1 MAKLSAKP
9 RNLNFKI
16 MNDKKSQTKKEE
28 EIIQEETEVTPSELD
43 NVKMQLAR
51 ALADYENLRKRVDRE
66 RSEMIDMITKR
77 FITRFLP
84 IFDMIADAQRHLGDA
99 GLGISLK
106 VLQDTLKDEGI
117 VEIEV
122 KSGMIFDHTVC
133 EAVDT
138 IVSEEHDE
146 DTIAEV
152 TLPGYKFIDGPVIRY
167 AKVKVY
173 KKN

>member
-1 MAKLSAKP
+1 MKEH
-9 RNLNFKI
+9 
-16 MNDKKSQTKKEE
+16 KKKVETVEE
-28 EIIQEETEVTPSELD
+28 VVQEESVANEQDQVITEVD
-43 NVKMQLAR
+43 NLKGQLAR
-51 ALADYENLRKRVDRE
+51 TLADYENLRKRVERE
-66 RSEMIDMITKR
+66 RSEMIDLVTRR

-122 KSGMIFDHTVC
+122 KSGMIFDHTIC

-138 IVSEEHDE
+138 IISPDHE
-146 DTIAEV
+146 DGEIAEV
-152 TLPGYKFIDGPVIRY
+152 TLPGYKFIDGSVIRY

>member
-1 MAKLSAKP
+1 
-9 RNLNFKI
+9 
-16 MNDKKSQTKKEE
+16 MNDKKQKVQQESEE
-28 EIIQEETEVTPSELD
+28 VIVPNETEVVSPSEVDGL
-43 NVKMQLAR
+43 KMQLAR

-66 RSEMIDMITKR
+66 RSEMIDMLTKR

-173 KKN
+173 KRN

>member
-1 MAKLSAKP
+1 MKEHK
-9 RNLNFKI
+9 
-16 MNDKKSQTKKEE
+16 KKEAPIAAE
-28 EIIQEETEVTPSELD
+28 NAEVDLVQITTEID
-43 NVKMQLAR
+43 NLKGQLAR

-66 RSEMIDMITKR
+66 RSEMIDLVTSR

-84 IFDMIADAQRHLGDA
+84 IFDMIADAQSHLGDP

-106 VLQDTLKDEGI
+106 VLHDTLKDEGI

-122 KSGMIFDHTVC
+122 KSGMIFDHTTC

-138 IVSEEHDE
+138 IVSEEHE
-146 DTIAEV
+146 DGEIAEV
-152 TLPGYKFIDGPVIRY
+152 TLPGYKFIDGAVIRY

-173 KKN
+173 KKS

>member
-1 MAKLSAKP
+1 
-9 RNLNFKI
+9 
-16 MNDKKSQTKKEE
+16 MNDKKQKVQQESEE
-28 EIIQEETEVTPSELD
+28 VIVTNETEVVSPSEVDGL
-43 NVKMQLAR
+43 KMQLAR

-173 KKN
+173 KRN